1 MDNINGNGQPTASK
15 LRIRITVNGNTVLN
29 TINANMDINQYTFE
43 ISEWA
48 NFNVQVGDNVK
59 LEYIVEGSS
68 GNTIGQSTGHTT
80 TGTSGVT
87 ATINPT
93 APNTQELFR
102 DNITT
107 NFNVGYTWTHNFV
120 IENGKN
126 YAFYC
131 SYFQ

>member
-1 MDNINGNGQPTASK
+1 MDNLNSNGQPTASK

-29 TINANMDINQYTFE
+29 TINANTNYNKYTHE
-43 ISEWA
+43 ISEWT

-87 ATINPT
+87 A
-93 APNTQELFR
+93 PNTQELFR

-126 YAFYC
+126 YVFYC

>member
-1 MDNINGNGQPTASK
+1 MDNLNSNGQPTASK

-29 TINANMDINQYTFE
+29 TINANTNINQYTFE

-87 ATINPT
+87 AAIPT
-93 APNTQELFR
+93 SAPNTQELFR
-102 DNITT
+102 DNIST

>member
-1 MDNINGNGQPTASK
+1 MDNMNNNGKPTASK

-29 TINANMDINQYTFE
+29 TINANTNINQYTFE
-43 ISEWA
+43 ISEWT
-48 NFNVQVGDNVK
+48 NFNVRVGDNVK

-68 GNTIGQSTGHTT
+68 GHTIGQSTGHTT
-80 TGTSGVT
+80 TGTSGV
-87 ATINPT
+87 ASAIPIT

-102 DNITT
+102 DDITT

-131 SYFQ
+131 RYFQ

>member
-1 MDNINGNGQPTASK
+1 MDNLNTPTASK

-29 TINANMDINQYTFE
+29 TINANMNINQYTFE
-43 ISEWA
+43 ISEWV

-68 GNTIGQSTGHTT
+68 GNTIGQSTGHTI
-80 TGTSGVT
+80 TGTAGVT
-87 ATINPT
+87 TT
-93 APNTQELFR
+93 PNTQELFR
-102 DNITT
+102 DNLTT

-131 SYFQ
+131 SYSQ

>member
-1 MDNINGNGQPTASK
+1 MDNLNSNGQPTASK

-29 TINANMDINQYTFE
+29 TINANTNINQYTFE

-87 ATINPT
+87 AAIPT
-93 APNTQELFR
+93 SAPNTQELFR
-102 DNITT
+102 DNIST

-131 SYFQ
+131 SYSQ

>member
-1 MDNINGNGQPTASK
+1 MDNLNSNGQPTASK
-15 LRIRITVNGNTVLN
+15 LRIRITVNENTVLN
-29 TINANMDINQYTFE
+29 TINANTNINQYTYE

-68 GNTIGQSTGHTT
+68 GNTIASSVGHTT
-80 TGTSGVT
+80 SGTSGVT
-87 ATINPT
+87 AATPIT
-93 APNTQELFR
+93 APNTQQLF
-102 DNITT
+102 N
-107 NFNVGYTWTHNFV
+107 NFMTPNFTVGYTWTHNFV

>member
-1 MDNINGNGQPTASK
+1 MDNLNSNGQPTASK

-29 TINANMDINQYTFE
+29 TINANTNINQYTFE

-87 ATINPT
+87 AATPIT

-102 DNITT
+102 YNITT

>member
-1 MDNINGNGQPTASK
+1 MDNLNSNGPTASK

-43 ISEWA
+43 ISKWA
-48 NFNVQVGDNVK
+48 NFNVQVGDNVR

-87 ATINPT
+87 AAIPIT

-107 NFNVGYTWTHNFV
+107 NFKVGYTWTHNFV

>member
-1 MDNINGNGQPTASK
+1 MDNLNSNGKPTASK

-29 TINANMDINQYTFE
+29 IINANTNINQYTFE

-87 ATINPT
+87 SAIPIT

-131 SYFQ
+131 SYFK